1 MDRKNEYYKSEEDLI
16 RAIGAA
22 MRTEYRMIIDAGFVL
37 QLDDAR
43 AAVTYDRMVPPGSF
57 EDYRKWLRLQVEVL
71 NEAIKGLP
79 ADRIRY
85 HVCWGSWPGPHTTDV
100 PLKDIVDLMLSMNV
114 GAYVIEGANPRH
126 EHEWRVWESAKLP
139 PDGETRAE
147 LPDLVEFLLVM
158 GATAGPPPVL
168 GELVEG
174 GHVGQLFPAAAR
186 GVDQRGG
193 RVQ

>member
-1 MDRKNEYYKSEEDLI
+1 
-16 RAIGAA
+16 
-22 MRTEYRMIIDAGFVL
+22 VL
-37 QLDDAR
+37 QQLR
-43 AAVTYDRMVPPGSF
+43 QRPGVPQQRVDEGG
-57 EDYRKWLRLQVEVL
+57 RLVL
-71 NEAIKGLP
+71 GHLP
-79 ADRIRY
+79 Q
-85 HVCWGSWPGPHTTDV
+85 
-100 PLKDIVDLMLSMNV
+100 
-114 GAYVIEGANPRH
+114 PR
-126 EHEWRVWESAKLP
+126 
-139 PDGETRAE
+139 ETRAE